1 MREDAQSNSQKED
14 WRHQAAEP
22 TRQEEEMITLEQV
35 KQEIH
40 NWTKNYLD
48 VPSDHYNGHK
58 PCPFAKK
65 TLENNE
71 HRIELTSEHP
81 GKWYQEFSEDKKRIY
96 IIAYQPDTI
105 GLSEAVEELNVKWAQ
120 DDVWGIAFD
129 PGDEEPEDD
138 TNDPDQ
144 WGRVTDESYP
154 MLLIQSLSELNALSL
169 SLEKKGYYKNCSSEF
184 MEIFNARKEL
194 SKCQDA

>member
-1 MREDAQSNSQKED
+1 
-14 WRHQAAEP
+14 
-22 TRQEEEMITLEQV
+22 MITLEQV

-65 TLENNE
+65 TLDNNE
-71 HRIELTSEHP
+71 HRIEVSAESP
-81 GKWYQEFSEDKKRIY
+81 ARWYQEFAEDDKKIY
-96 IIAYQPDTI
+96 IIAYPPDMI
-105 GLSEAVEELNVKWAQ
+105 GLGDAVEELNLKWAE
-120 DDVWGIAFD
+120 DDVWGIAFEPSD
-129 PGDEEPEDD
+129 DVPEDD

-144 WGRVTDESYP
+144 WGSVTDESYP
-154 MLLIQSLSELNALSL
+154 MLLIQSLSETNNLSL
-169 SLEKKGYYKNCSSEF
+169 SLEKKGYYKNCSSDF
-184 MEIFNARKEL
+184 MQQFKARKEL